1 MTPERNAGSETSPIT
16 QPGFLSRL
24 TGVWF
29 SPTET
34 FKQLGLRPDIVIP
47 LIILLV
53 IGAIVGYVMIDR
65 IGVQNFFSQGMRQAV
80 DTGRMTQE
88 QMDTQLAAMTSGRT
102 PMIIKIGFVVSGAI
116 SNVIFAVVAAGVLRL
131 VSMIM
136 GIENGFKKLF
146 SVALYTFLAVGLISS
161 LLFVIVLYLKSPEE
175 IDIQNLVGSNLA
187 ALLTSMLGKDG
198 LPKIIMNLARWI
210 DVFALWMVGLLS
222 IGFAAVS
229 EKLKT
234 RTAAWVVGGIYVLVA
249 LCGSLIAT
257 VRG

>member
-1 MTPERNAGSETSPIT
+1 MTPERNMSESSPA
-16 QPGFLSRL
+16 PGFMSRL

-34 FKQLGLRPDIVIP
+34 FTQLGKRPDILIP

-80 DTGRMTQE
+80 EQGSMTQE
-88 QMDTQLAAMTSGRT
+88 QMDAQLAAMMSGRT
-102 PMIIKIGFVVSGAI
+102 PTIIKLGFIVSGAI
-116 SNVIFAVVAAGVLRL
+116 SNVLFALVAAAILRL
-131 VSMIM
+131 VSMVM
-136 GIENGFKKLF
+136 GIENGFKKLL
-146 SVALYTFLAVGLISS
+146 SVCLYTFLAVGLISS
-161 LLFVIVLYLKSPEE
+161 ILFVLILFLKSPEE

-198 LPKIIMNLARWI
+198 LPKFIMNLARWV
-210 DVFALWMVGLLS
+210 DVFALWMVGLIA

-234 RTAAWVVGGIYVLVA
+234 RSALWVVGGIYAVVA
-249 LCGSLIAT
+249 LCASLIAT
-257 VRG
+257 IRG